1 MTYLVNAYFC
11 KNIEVDKYLIR
22 YYDIFNCSSDR
33 PTILLLHGLGGSA
46 DRWTK
51 IIPFLSSKYR
61 LIIPDIVGF
70 GYSEK
75 PHVEYTVDF
84 FIDFLKKFLNLL
96 NVSNVSIIGSS
107 FGGLLALEFAI
118 KYINMVKKLILVSP
132 AGMMRYVST
141 TLKHYISAALYPT
154 YENVL
159 RAFQEMIYDS
169 NMVSEESIQDFINRM
184 NLPNSKYAFMSTL
197 MSFNDHPKLTD
208 RLKIDIPTL
217 IIWGRKDKV
226 IPVRYAKKFKIPN
239 SKIVLLDHCGHYP
252 HIEKIEEF
260 IRIILKFL

>member
-1 MTYLVNAYFC
+1 MVNVHLS
-11 KNIEVDKYLIR
+11 KNVEVDKYFIR

-46 DRWTK
+46 ERWTK
-51 IIPFLSSKYR
+51 IIPSLSSKYR
-61 LIIPDIVGF
+61 LIIPDIIGF

-84 FIDFLKKFLNLL
+84 FIDFLKKFLNIL
-96 NVSNVSIIGSS
+96 NISDVIIMGSS

-118 KYINMVKKLILVSP
+118 KYNNMVKKLILVSP
-132 AGMMRYVST
+132 AGMMRYVSA

-159 RAFQEMIYDS
+159 RAYKEMVYDS
-169 NMVSEESIQDFINRM
+169 TINTEESILDFINRM
-184 NLPNSKYAFMSTL
+184 NLQNSKYAFMSTL
-197 MSFNDHPKLTD
+197 MGFNDHPNLKD

-217 IIWGRKDKV
+217 IIWGRYDKL

-239 SKIVLLDHCGHYP
+239 SKIVILDQCGHYP
-252 HIEKIEEF
+252 HLEKVEVF
-260 IRIILKFL
+260 TKTVMKFLDK

>member
-1 MTYLVNAYFC
+1 MGNVYFS

-51 IIPFLSSKYR
+51 IIPYLSSKYR
-61 LIIPDIVGF
+61 LLIPDIIGF

-84 FIDFLKKFLNLL
+84 FIDFVKKFLDLL
-96 NVSNVSIIGSS
+96 NVSNVIIIGSS

-118 KYINMVKKLILVSP
+118 KYIHMVKKLILVSP
-132 AGMMRYVST
+132 AGMMRYVSA

-159 RAFQEMIYDS
+159 RAYKEMVYNS
-169 NMVSEESIQDFINRM
+169 TNATEESILDFINTM
-184 NLPNSKYAFMSTL
+184 NLQNSKYAFMSTL
-197 MSFNDHPKLTD
+197 MGFNDHPTLKD
-208 RLKIDIPTL
+208 RLNVEYNVELTQKKMRDVQLPLYL
-217 IIWGRKDKV
+217 IERLSHGR
-226 IPVRYAKKFKIPN
+226 
-239 SKIVLLDHCGHYP
+239 
-252 HIEKIEEF
+252 
-260 IRIILKFL
+260 

>member
-1 MTYLVNAYFC
+1 LINSYKIKT
-11 KNIEVDKYLIR
+11 IEVEKYQIR
-22 YYDIFNCSSDR
+22 YYDTINYSLNLPS
-33 PTILLLHGLGGSA
+33 ILLLHGLGGSA

-51 IIPFLSSKYR
+51 LIPYLAGKYR
-61 LIIPDIVGF
+61 LIIPDIIGF

-75 PHVEYTVDF
+75 PHVDYRIDF
-84 FIDFLKKFLNLL
+84 FINFIKKFLTELNISNINL
-96 NVSNVSIIGSS
+96 IGSS
-107 FGGLLALEFAI
+107 FGGLLALEYAI
-118 KYINMVKKLILVSP
+118 KYETEIKKLVLVSP

-159 RAFQEMIYDS
+159 RAYQEMIYNS
-169 NMVSEESIQDFINRM
+169 SMVSKESIQDFINRM

-197 MSFNDHPKLTD
+197 MSFNDHPTLTD
-208 RLKIDIPTL
+208 RLKINIPTL
-217 IIWGRKDKV
+217 IIWGRNDKL

-239 SKIVLLDHCGHYP
+239 SKIVLLDNCGHYP

-260 IRIILKFL
+260 TKILLKFL

>member
-1 MTYLVNAYFC
+1 MVNAYHI
-11 KNIEVDKYLIR
+11 KTIEVEKYQIR
-22 YYDIFNCSSDR
+22 YYDNFNSSLSL
-33 PTILLLHGLGGSA
+33 PPVLLLHGLGGSA

-51 IIPFLSSKYR
+51 VIPYLSGKYR
-61 LIIPDIVGF
+61 LIIPDIIGF

-84 FIDFLKKFLNLL
+84 FITFIKKFLNLL
-96 NVSNVSIIGSS
+96 NVSDINIIGSS
-107 FGGLLALEFAI
+107 YGGLLALEYAI
-118 KYINMVKKLILVSP
+118 KYEAEIKKLVLVSP

-154 YENVL
+154 YENVV

-169 NMVSEESIQDFINRM
+169 NMISEESIHDFIDRM

-217 IIWGRKDKV
+217 IIWGRNDKV

-239 SKIVLLDHCGHYP
+239 SKIVLLDKCGHYP

-260 IRIILKFL
+260 TRIILKFL

>member
-1 MTYLVNAYFC
+1 MDNAYHI
-11 KNIEVDKYLIR
+11 KTIEVEKYKIR
-22 YYDIFNCSSDR
+22 YYDTLNCSLNL
-33 PTILLLHGLGGSA
+33 PPVLLLHGLGGSA

-51 IIPFLSSKYR
+51 VIPYLSRKYR
-61 LIIPDIVGF
+61 LIIPDIIGF
-70 GYSEK
+70 GYSDK
-75 PHVEYTVDF
+75 PHVEYTIDF
-84 FIDFLKKFLNLL
+84 FIKFIKKFLNIL
-96 NVSNVSIIGSS
+96 NISDVNIIGSS
-107 FGGLLALEFAI
+107 FGGLLALEYAI
-118 KYINMVKKLILVSP
+118 KYEEEIKKLTLVAP

-154 YENVL
+154 YENVQ
-159 RAFQEMIYDS
+159 RAYREMIYDS
-169 NMVSEESIQDFINRM
+169 SMVSEDSIEDFINRM

-197 MSFNDHPKLTD
+197 MSFNDHPKLAD
-208 RLKIDIPTL
+208 RLKINIPTL

-239 SKIVLLDHCGHYP
+239 SKIVLLDNCGHYP

>member
-1 MTYLVNAYFC
+1 MVNAYFS
-11 KNIEVDKYLIR
+11 KNIEVDTYLIR

-51 IIPFLSSKYR
+51 IIPALSSKYR

-75 PHVEYTVDF
+75 PHVEYTVNF
-84 FIDFLKKFLNLL
+84 FIDFLKKFLDLL
-96 NVSNVSIIGSS
+96 NVPNVIIIGSS

-118 KYINMVKKLILVSP
+118 KYTNMVKKLILVSP
-132 AGMMRYVST
+132 AGMMRYVSA

-159 RAFQEMIYDS
+159 RAYKEMVYDS
-169 NMVSEESIQDFINRM
+169 TNATEESILDFINRM
-184 NLPNSKYAFMSTL
+184 NLQNSKYAFMSTL
-197 MSFNDHPKLTD
+197 MSFNDLPKLTD
-208 RLKIDIPTL
+208 RLKINIPTL
-217 IIWGRKDKV
+217 IIWGRNDKV

-239 SKIVLLDHCGHYP
+239 NKIVLLDKCGHYP
-252 HIEKIEEF
+252 HLEKIDEF
-260 IRIILKFL
+260 IKIVLKFL